1 MCQFDKVFLDV
12 GEEEEK
18 SLENLNTG
26 ETHVIQQNYS
36 KKTLTEDLFFEFF
49 AVPLGMDTNQLVDAS
64 EPQFPIITSQGQLEN
79 AMIKCI

>member
-36 KKTLTEDLFFEFF
+36 KKILSEDLFFEFL

-64 EPQFPIITSQGQLEN
+64 EPQFPIITS
-79 AMIKCI
+79 